1 MSSKLVTWH
10 YGIMA
15 RIFMGQEARGLYLD
29 IDARCAG
36 VCPNPIDARYVAEE
50 VQRVVHQI
58 AMNPEQPWLQRYRV
72 SWATT
77 NLKYVVVIPSAT
89 GVEYDA
95 AVVWTYRASD
105 NQPVVL
111 AINLQYVR

>member
-1 MSSKLVTWH
+1 
-10 YGIMA
+10 MA
-15 RIFMGQEARGLYLD
+15 GVLTILIGPAARDVYLD
-29 IDARCAG
+29 LDARCAG
-36 VCPNPIDARYVAEE
+36 VYPNPIDARYVAEE

-58 AMNPEQPWLQRYRV
+58 ALNPEQPWLQRYRV
-72 SWATT
+72 SWATA
-77 NLKYVVVIPSAT
+77 NLKYVVVIPTAT